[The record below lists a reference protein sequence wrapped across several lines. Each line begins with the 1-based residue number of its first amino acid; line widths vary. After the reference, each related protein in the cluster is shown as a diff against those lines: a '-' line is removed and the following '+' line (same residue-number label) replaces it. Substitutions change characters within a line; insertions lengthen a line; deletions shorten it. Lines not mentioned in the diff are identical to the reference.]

1 MIKTY
6 LILFSIFITGCFL
19 NLNKKGEVPYF
30 LDYKNDVP
38 SETQIIK
45 ITNPQ
50 DSIIFETD
58 SSQFGNW
65 QQQGKFKTP
74 GKYCVTVTSLY
85 KGGTSKSQNY
95 IAVNGDEKRIEI
107 NIIFTH
113 DSTGQKSGVTIHS
126 Y

>member
-6 LILFSIFITGCFL
+6 LIFFTIFITGCFI

-38 SETQIIK
+38 SETPIIK
-45 ITNPQ
+45 IINPQ

-58 SSQFGNW
+58 SSQIGDW
-65 QQQGKFKTP
+65 QEQGKFKTT
-74 GKYCVTVTSLY
+74 GKYCVFITSLY
-85 KGGTSKSQNY
+85 KGGTSKTQDCVTVIGN
-95 IAVNGDEKRIEI
+95 EKRIEI
-107 NIIFTH
+107 HVNFTH
-113 DSTGQKSGVTIHS
+113 DSTGQKSEVIIHS